1 MDCLRQMCFVSMFL
15 SAIAMPFVIG
25 KVWTGYMT
33 TPSLDLILDLDLLLG
48 GSTLDK
54 PRLMPLRRAPNTCS
68 MKSVWMICSP
78 GTRCLACQT
87 EPTV

>member
-33 TPSLDLILDLDLLLG
+33 TPSLDLILDL
-48 GSTLDK
+48 
-54 PRLMPLRRAPNTCS
+54 
-68 MKSVWMICSP
+68 ICSWGVP
-78 GTRCLACQT
+78 HWINRG
-87 EPTV
+87 